1 MTYNPILFIRLAT
14 NRITHAVIRDVN
26 ARTYPHLDLVDL
38 VNFHIDMYPD
48 PMPVWFNTL
57 WYLILE
63 TRIYTTL
70 ELDHEYLSY

>member
-1 MTYNPILFIRLAT
+1 MTANVFIAT
-14 NRITHAVIRDVN
+14 LTDEITSAVTRDLEA
-26 ARTYPHLDLVDL
+26 ARHPDLDLVDL

-70 ELDHEYLSY
+70 ELEHEYLSD

>member
-1 MTYNPILFIRLAT
+1 MTANVFIAT
-14 NRITHAVIRDVN
+14 LTDAIANAVTRDLEA
-26 ARTYPHLDLVDL
+26 ARHPDLDLVDL

-63 TRIYTTL
+63 TRIYTIL
-70 ELDHEYLSY
+70 ELDHEYLSD

>member
-1 MTYNPILFIRLAT
+1 MTANVFIAT
-14 NRITHAVIRDVN
+14 LTDAITDAVIRDLEA
-26 ARTYPHLDLVDL
+26 ARHPNLDLVDL

-70 ELDHEYLSY
+70 ELDHDYL